1 MYLSIGKV
9 SELIGVSPSTLR
21 RWDRK
26 NQFCCSFKTIGK
38 HRRYLLN
45 DILQFTNKIAKSNKI
60 SSINQRPLAIIYCR
74 VSGSKQRNDLRTQQ
88 LHLEQFVKKQNWK
101 LCQVYKDIGSGLNDN
116 RAGLL
121 RLIKDLPV
129 LQPQKLVISYPDRL
143 ARFGLR
149 LIQQICGFFQI
160 EIVCTHQPETVP
172 SLETQLTHDVI
183 AMLTSF
189 AGKLHRSRRGQQK
202 FVS

>member
-9 SELIGVSPSTLR
+9 SELMGVSPSTLR
-21 RWDRK
+21 RWDHK
-26 NQFCCSFKTIGK
+26 KQFCSSFKTAGK

-45 DILQFTNKIAKSNKI
+45 DILQFINKIAKPEIKI
-60 SSINQRPLAIIYCR
+60 TIKPKPQAIIYCR
-74 VSGSKQRNDLRTQQ
+74 ISSSKQRKDLQTQQ
-88 LHLEQFVKKQNWK
+88 LHLEHFVKKKDWE

-121 RLIKDLPV
+121 RLIRDLPV

-149 LIQQICGFFQI
+149 LIQQICNFFQI
-160 EIVCTHQPETVP
+160 KIVCTHVSETTP
-172 SLETQLTHDVI
+172 SLESQLTHDVI

-189 AGKLHRSRRGQQK
+189 AGKLHRSRRGQQNLI
-202 FVS
+202 